1 MKHSYMHKGNDGN
14 IEAESPW
21 IGKVCSSMAPES
33 LCIRVCVCVAF
44 KNRRQQIQPAKR
56 KEHHGRS
63 GACKVFR
70 NMHVVLKV
78 PCYNRETTHFE
89 GGILDET
96 ETNTKTPTGSWES
109 LPQPR
114 KIPPLPFYRS
124 HGRPSPRV
132 VLGTSYLGI
141 QGICRPSPFK
151 KSNKP
156 VLMGYQGT
164 HISGWAQPGEIS
176 LGSPAVRPSNSSA
189 TLCKVSA
196 RHTCR
201 PAQSRSKKRARAFSG
216 GHRALSH
223 AHGAVRPTC
232 SFRIPERV
240 PSFYKTPP
248 FKGSIRKPNDK
259 YACR

>member
-1 MKHSYMHKGNDGN
+1 
-14 IEAESPW
+14 
-21 IGKVCSSMAPES
+21 
-33 LCIRVCVCVAF
+33 
-44 KNRRQQIQPAKR
+44 
-56 KEHHGRS
+56 
-63 GACKVFR
+63 
-70 NMHVVLKV
+70 MHVVLKV

-141 QGICRPSPFK
+141 QGICWPSPLK

-164 HISGWAQPGEIS
+164 YISGWAQPGEIS

-201 PAQSRSKKRARAFSG
+201 PAQSRSKKRARARFLAG
-216 GHRALSH
+216 TGRCRTHTEPCDQRVLS
-223 AHGAVRPTC
+223 ASR
-232 SFRIPERV
+232 
-240 PSFYKTPP
+240 
-248 FKGSIRKPNDK
+248 KGSRLSTKRPLSKSQSENRTTSMHVDDLRCAPLLLLGPKFHRTHVFLNPNYRDPIFPRLQGYTGDLDMSK
-259 YACR
+259 AKAAFRHGQGLW